1 MFSLRLRALPSLLLT
16 VVLASCSGL
25 PSAQL
30 PGKTTGAQPRRV
42 ILISLDGAGS
52 QTLHELHR
60 QGLLRGG
67 GFERFFREGEVA
79 EALIPVDPTLTSV
92 NHISLATGFPPAAT
106 GIVSN
111 QFHPSGAPFSERVS
125 GFDAPIGTE
134 TLWEAARRQG
144 RRAGSLG
151 WPGTDGKGERRTA
164 EWGLIY
170 NNAAEFGPQLIT
182 LSRTDWTP
190 FPAGSKEFASHSPLL
205 TTRRKVGGEAEG
217 AETRSLEL
225 VALDST
231 DDGRVNYDR
240 VAAIGEPEGAA
251 RRPTAPF
258 RAGAWGLLIWPEP
271 GVSSRLKLVA
281 LAPDLSDARLFIDGM
296 YRTLP
301 YPEEWSRALSDG
313 GLYWPGAPDNASL
326 AAAWQG
332 KPGIDLDTWTEQAGH
347 MTAFMGEALRLAAA
361 REDWDLLLGYFP
373 GIDQAG
379 HRLLLLDPRQGSFSP
394 ERRDDFTRARTRVWQ
409 AVDAELGQLMAGLD
423 LTRTTVVVVS
433 DHGMTPIHTA
443 VDPNA
448 PIAELGKLAKEG
460 APPEPVAYA
469 VTDSGV
475 AHIHVEAGG
484 DAAAGARLL
493 ADLAG
498 RYAEWE
504 IEGEAPVEE
513 VLDRQEA
520 ARIGLDHPNSGDLVL
535 FAKKGYV
542 FRPLSGGKASG
553 PAPGYGAHGYRSTH
567 PDLQGIYLAIG
578 AGVKKGSAGTVR
590 ATEVAPRVTAWLGID
605 RPGKAPKEPGENR

>member
-1 MFSLRLRALPSLLLT
+1 MSSLRLRALPSLLLA

-25 PSAQL
+25 PSAQS

-42 ILISLDGAGS
+42 ILISLDGAGA
-52 QTLHELHR
+52 QTLHELYR
-60 QGLLRGG
+60 QGALREG
-67 GFERFFREGEVA
+67 GFERFFRDGEVA

-111 QFHPSGAPFSERVS
+111 QFHPSGAPSSERAS

-151 WPGTDGKGERRTA
+151 WPGTDAKGERRTA

-182 LSRTDWTP
+182 LSRADWTP

-205 TTRRKVGGEAEG
+205 ATRRKVGGEAEG
-217 AETRSLEL
+217 AETRTLEL
-225 VALDST
+225 VALDGT

-258 RAGAWGLLIWPEP
+258 QAGAWGLLIWPEP
-271 GVSSRLKLVA
+271 GVSSRLKLVS
-281 LAPDLSDARLFIDGM
+281 LAPDLSDVRLFIDGM

-301 YPEEWSRALSDG
+301 YPEELGRALSEG
-313 GLYWPGAPDNASL
+313 GLYWPGAPDNAGL

-347 MTAFMGEALRLAAA
+347 MTAFMGEALRLTAA

-394 ERRDDFTRARTRVWQ
+394 ERRDDFARARTRVWQ
-409 AVDAELGQLMAGLD
+409 AIDAELGKLMAGLD

-448 PIAELGKLAKEG
+448 PIAELGKLA
-460 APPEPVAYA
+460 YA
-469 VTDSGV
+469 VPDGGV
-475 AHIHVEAGG
+475 AHIHLETGG
-484 DAAAGARLL
+484 DARLL
-493 ADLAG
+493 ADLRS
-498 RYAEWE
+498 RYAEWK
-504 IEGEAPVEE
+504 ILGEAPVEE

-535 FAKKGYV
+535 FAREGYV

-567 PDLQGIYLAIG
+567 PDLHGIYLAVG
-578 AGVKKGSAGTVR
+578 AGVKKGSSGTVR
-590 ATEVAPRVTAWLGID
+590 ATEVAPRVAAWLGID
-605 RPGKAPKEPGENR
+605 RPGKAPKEPGANR